1 MTATSPE
8 WPLPGDPDACVGARH
23 HRVPRF
29 YLERFANERMQIAT
43 VDRRT
48 RARRTAAIRETA
60 AEKDF
65 YTAINTEGAKDGKT
79 EHLLSH
85 IEGNAARAIKNILNP
100 VFPLFPPRPQDRA
113 DLCLFLAFQKV
124 RGKLT
129 RKRIEMLGDLWAHL
143 QIPAGMTTGQAR
155 AQLQASEQEAT
166 PESVQEIVE
175 LGASMEDFE
184 FVPDPNAHL
193 GVMGGVALRISEL
206 LLPRPWWIAEYDS
219 PALLTSDEPVA
230 LHFRDRS
237 RPPGYDRGIAH
248 ADEIWFPL
256 DPRRLLIL
264 GSPGDQ
270 LPEQR
275 LRPAART
282 AATVNRTIAACA
294 YEHVYMH
301 PAQDHL
307 KGVRLPRPGPVLQV
321 SGDLSV
327 DLGPY
332 NKPVASTRTQ
342 RRR

>member
-1 MTATSPE
+1 MTTVSGAPYPWPVTATSAE
-8 WPLPGDPDACVGARH
+8 WPLPGDPDSSVGARH

-29 YLERFANERMQIAT
+29 YLERFANERMQITA
-43 VDRRT
+43 VERRT

-85 IEGNAARAIKNILNP
+85 IEGNAARAVKNILNP
-100 VFPLFPPRPQDRA
+100 VFPLFPPQPQDRA

-155 AQLQASEQEAT
+155 AWLQANDQEAT

-175 LGASMEDFE
+175 LSASMEDFE

-193 GVMGGVALRISEL
+193 SVMGGVALRISEL

-237 RPPGYDRGIAH
+237 RPPG
-248 ADEIWFPL
+248 
-256 DPRRLLIL
+256 
-264 GSPGDQ
+264 S
-270 LPEQR
+270 
-275 LRPAART
+275 
-282 AATVNRTIAACA
+282 
-294 YEHVYMH
+294 
-301 PAQDHL
+301 
-307 KGVRLPRPGPVLQV
+307 
-321 SGDLSV
+321 
-327 DLGPY
+327 
-332 NKPVASTRTQ
+332 
-342 RRR
+342 